1 MDQWRVDKPAPSNG
15 VRSDFE
21 FEIVALAF
29 LELFELLQEYA
40 PGWYTEQHHNRA
52 SAAHRMLQ
60 KIQTSSK
67 TSIDNDDDI

>member
-1 MDQWRVDKPAPSNG
+1 MDQWRVDKPDPPND

-40 PGWYTEQHHNRA
+40 PVWYTEQHHNRA

-60 KIQTSSK
+60 KIQASSR